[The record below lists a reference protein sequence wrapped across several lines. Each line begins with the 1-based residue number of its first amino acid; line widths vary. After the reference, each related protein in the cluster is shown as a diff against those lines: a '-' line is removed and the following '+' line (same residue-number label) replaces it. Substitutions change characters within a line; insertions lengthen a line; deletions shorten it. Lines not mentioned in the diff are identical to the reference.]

1 MKTLRDKVILITG
14 GGQGL
19 GKATARVLVKDGA
32 KVILGDINDDQ
43 AKLTVSEI
51 RQNGEQI
58 ENIHLD
64 VGDQKSVENT
74 FEDIYERY
82 GSIDVLINNAGVDV
96 TKSVTDL
103 SFDEWDKVLKVNLY
117 GSFNT
122 TKKFFELAGDQGGHI
137 VNISSTAA
145 KGAWENAA
153 AYHASKWGLLG
164 FSHAMHVEGR
174 PKNIKV
180 TALIAGGMKTP
191 FIMERF
197 PEAEPN
203 LQDPKNVAETIRYTL
218 LQPDET
224 VIPEVMVIP
233 MKETSWP

>member
-1 MKTLRDKVILITG
+1 MKSLKNKVILITG

-19 GKATARVLVKDGA
+19 GKATAKVLSAEGA
-32 KVILGDINDDQ
+32 KVILGDVKDEA
-43 AKLTVSEI
+43 AKKTVSELS
-51 RQNGEQI
+51 QNGEQL
-58 ENIHLD
+58 ESFHLD
-64 VGDQKSVENT
+64 VSDSQSVEDT
-74 FEDIYERY
+74 FKNVIDEY
-82 GSIDVLINNAGVDV
+82 GSIDILINNAGVDV
-96 TKSVTDL
+96 TKSVTNL
-103 SFDEWDKVLKVNLY
+103 SVDEWDKVLRTNLY
-117 GSFNT
+117 GAFHT
-122 TKKFFELAGDQGGHI
+122 TKKFFELAGEEGGHI

-174 PKNIKV
+174 EKNIKV

-203 LQDPKNVAETIRYTL
+203 LQDPENVAETIRYTL

-233 MKETSWP
+233 TNETSWP

>member
-1 MKTLRDKVILITG
+1 LKNKVIVITG

-19 GKATARVLVKDGA
+19 GKATAKELSKDGA
-32 KVILGDINDDQ
+32 NVILADINDEAARQ
-43 AKLTVSEI
+43 SVTELTV
-51 RQNGEQI
+51 NGEQL
-58 ENIHLD
+58 ESVHLD
-64 VGDQKSVENT
+64 VGDAKNVEQVFT
-74 FEDIYERY
+74 DIINKY
-82 GSIDVLINNAGVDV
+82 GTIDILINNAGTDV
-96 TKSVTDL
+96 TKSITDL
-103 SFDEWDKVLKVNLY
+103 EVAEWDKVLKTNLY
-117 GSFNT
+117 GAFHT
-122 TKKFFELAGDQGGHI
+122 TKKFFELIGDQGGHI

-174 PKNIKV
+174 AKNIKV

-191 FIMERF
+191 FIMDRF

-233 MKETSWP
+233 MKENYWT

>member
-1 MKTLRDKVILITG
+1 MKTLKDKVILITG

-19 GKATARVLVKDGA
+19 GKATAKALVADGA
-32 KVILGDINDDQ
+32 KVILGDVKDDTA
-43 AKLTVSEI
+43 AKTVTELS
-51 RQNGEQI
+51 QNGEKI
-58 ENIHLD
+58 ESLHLD
-64 VGDQKSVENT
+64 VGDPQSVEET
-74 FEDIYERY
+74 FENIIDKHGSLDI
-82 GSIDVLINNAGVDV
+82 LINNAGVDV

-103 SFDEWDKVLKVNLY
+103 SFEEWDKVLKVNLY
-117 GSFNT
+117 GAFHT
-122 TKKFFELAGDQGGHI
+122 TKKFFELMGEEGGHI

-174 PKNIKV
+174 EKNIKV

-191 FIMERF
+191 FIMDRF

-233 MKETSWP
+233 TNETSWP